1 MSKRLDVEM
10 WRGEMRIPKPMMD
23 WVKDRA
29 RGNFRTANA
38 ELVEIIRE
46 AMKSEQAPRDVK
58 EV

>member
-23 WVKDRA
+23 WVKERA
-29 RGNFRTANA
+29 KRNFRTANA
-38 ELVEIIRE
+38 ELVEIVRE

-58 EV
+58 EA

>member
-23 WVKDRA
+23 WVKERA
-29 RGNFRTANA
+29 KRNFRTANA
-38 ELVEIIRE
+38 ELVEIVRE
-46 AMKSEQAPRDVK
+46 AMKIDQLPRDAR